1 MKEIR
6 NSSIRETFRGC
17 NQRPGWCL
25 AIPTALLLSLL
36 LGAPSSGSSLDLTL
50 GNFQT
55 TSSTTG
61 SFEVD
66 LFNNYGT
73 AVTISD
79 FSIELQLSGL
89 AGVVFTGATT
99 ATTAETYIFSG
110 VGGPPPFASSTF
122 PTTDLMTGDSV
133 FTSPFYVTLAAGA
146 NVGLGVIT
154 YDTSGASPGTAFIN
168 FVSAGT
174 SVSDSVT
181 NPLLTTQY
189 QLDYST
195 PAGKIVVAGP
205 VIPEPSAFIL
215 LATAL
220 PCVAGIVCRHRG
232 KHVGP
237 HQETSLP

>member
-1 MKEIR
+1 M
-6 NSSIRETFRGC
+6 
-17 NQRPGWCL
+17 
-25 AIPTALLLSLL
+25 
-36 LGAPSSGSSLDLTL
+36 SGSSLDLTL

-99 ATTAETYIFSG
+99 ATTNDPYIFSG

-122 PTTDLMTGDSV
+122 PTTDLMAGDSV

-154 YDTSGASPGTAFIN
+154 YDTSAASPGTAFIN

-195 PAGKIVVAGP
+195 PAGTIVVAGP
-205 VIPEPSAFIL
+205 AIPEPSAFIL

-220 PCVAGIVCRHRG
+220 PCVAGVVCRLRG
-232 KHVGP
+232 KQSALIRSGGSP
-237 HQETSLP
+237 HQPL

>member
-1 MKEIR
+1 MREIR
-6 NSSIRETFRGC
+6 NFSIREVLRGC
-17 NQRPGWCL
+17 SQRPCWCL
-25 AIPTALLLSLL
+25 AIPAAMLLSLL
-36 LGAPSSGSSLDLTL
+36 LGAPLSGSSLDLTL

-55 TSSTTG
+55 ISSTTG

-99 ATTAETYIFSG
+99 ATTAEPYIFSG
-110 VGGPPPFASSTF
+110 VGGPPPFSSSSF
-122 PTTDLMTGDSV
+122 PTTDLLAGDSV
-133 FTSPFYVTLAAGA
+133 FASPFYVTLAAGA

-154 YDTSGASPGTAFIN
+154 YDTSGASPGTALIN
-168 FVSAGT
+168 FGPTGT
-174 SVSDSVT
+174 SVNDSVT

-195 PAGKIVVAGP
+195 PAGTIVVAGP
-205 VIPEPSAFIL
+205 AIPEPSAFIL

-220 PCVAGIVCRHRG
+220 PCVAGIVCRLRG
-232 KHVGP
+232 KHVLP
-237 HQETSLP
+237 H